1 MIPSVAD
8 KTPIPAKVW
17 RRHTDPPGLW
27 ISVVIGSVSLHL
39 LAFWLMRSSNA
50 FSFWFPQQSQSVV
63 PIELIDIAPKTK
75 SITKSKS
82 TAKTVSPKPLSSTQ
96 KSVPARSIQTA
107 RTTPRNQDFGV
118 INSAENLQQKSR
130 TYASQSN
137 SRPFRQQ
144 RVLIATP
151 KPTPTATP
159 KPTVPVGSLPW
170 NRRQEIKLGKGTPLS
185 TGIPSNPPVSEAENR
200 ETPPRTPTQETPATR
215 TRETPST
222 RTRETPSTRTR
233 ETPSTRT
240 RETPSTRT
248 RETPST
254 RTRETPPT
262 PTRET
267 PSTPTRETPA
277 NRTRETP
284 ANRTRETP
292 ATPTRETPS
301 TRTRETPATPTRE
314 TPSTRTRETP
324 ATPTRETPATP
335 TGGASVAIVAPLLR
349 DKVSNLI
356 QSGRLRQDALPDVI
370 ALYRGSN
377 TKQLDS
383 SFLPG
388 DSEVKPAQILA
399 SLVIDNKGNFQQALV
414 IEIEPAT
421 SQSEKSTYER
431 ILNEVFKTEN
441 FFAAHN
447 NDGTKP
453 DLSNLYVWIKIQPAN
468 SN

>member
-50 FSFWFPQQSQSVV
+50 FSLWFPQQSQSVV

-82 TAKTVSPKPLSSTQ
+82 TAKTVSPKLLSSTQ
-96 KSVPARSIQTA
+96 KSVPARSLQTA
-107 RTTPRNQDFGV
+107 RTTPRNQDFSA

-130 TYASQSN
+130 TYTFQSN

-144 RVLIATP
+144 RVLTATPKPTSAPKPTPIATP
-151 KPTPTATP
+151 KPT
-159 KPTVPVGSLPW
+159 VLVGSLPW
-170 NRRQEIKLGKGTPLS
+170 NRRQEIKLGKGTLLS

-200 ETPPRTPTQETPATR
+200 ETPPRTPTQETPSTR
-215 TRETPST
+215 TRETPSTPTRETPST

-233 ETPSTRT
+233 ETP
-240 RETPSTRT
+240 
-248 RETPST
+248 
-254 RTRETPPT
+254 
-262 PTRET
+262 
-267 PSTPTRETPA
+267 A
-277 NRTRETP
+277 
-284 ANRTRETP
+284 
-292 ATPTRETPS
+292 
-301 TRTRETPATPTRE
+301 TRTRETPATR
-314 TPSTRTRETP
+314 
-324 ATPTRETPATP
+324 

-441 FFAAHN
+441 FLAAHN

-453 DLSNLYVWIKIQPAN
+453 DLSNLYVWIKIQPGN